1 MSSGAMF
8 AMFDTETDA
17 RKEPPTVSTG
27 STGST
32 GPAESTVP
40 AAQQDGSSA
49 LSGTGQAASESW
61 ALPRGIIILLGLGG
75 AVLAGAGL
83 RTVRDL
89 AAPLFL
95 ALVLTIAASPL
106 RRWLV
111 GRGAPRWVATIAVLA
126 VVYIVLFG
134 LAAAIA
140 FSIAR
145 LATLLPTYQDDFNNL
160 VDNARSWLADRGI
173 GQDEINAALSRLNLG
188 DLLNVLRGW
197 LHDLLGVFS
206 NLAFVVVTLF
216 FMGIDG
222 AQFPQRIRVMSRAR
236 PEVAEGLSGFARGT
250 VRYLIVST
258 VFGLIVAAFDVVVLY
273 ILGIPLPLL
282 WGLLAFI
289 TNYVPNVGFVIGVIP
304 PAILGLLSGGWETML
319 WVIAAY
325 CVINFIIQSIIQP
338 KVVGDVVGLS
348 TTLTWVSLVFWAWVL
363 GPLGAVLAIPMS
375 LLVKGLL
382 VDIDPST
389 RWLDA
394 ILGGGEVSDE
404 PDRNK
409 ELPAEPT
416 PAPSAGELADAPKH
430 AKTEAAT
437 EG

>member
-1 MSSGAMF
+1 M
-8 AMFDTETDA
+8 
-17 RKEPPTVSTG
+17 STG

-32 GPAESTVP
+32 GSAGSTGP
-40 AAQQDGSSA
+40 AAQQDGASA
-49 LSGTGQAASESW
+49 RSGSDQAGSGSW
-61 ALPRGIIILLGLGG
+61 ALPRGIIVLLGLGG

-83 RTVRDL
+83 RAVQDL

-95 ALVLTIAASPL
+95 ALTLTIAVSPL
-106 RRWLV
+106 RRLLV
-111 GRGAPRWVATIAVLA
+111 RRGAPRWVATIAALA
-126 VVYIVLFG
+126 VVYIIVFG
-134 LAAAIA
+134 LAASIA
-140 FSIAR
+140 FSLAR
-145 LATLLPTYQDDFNNL
+145 LATLLPTYQDDFQNL
-160 VDNARSWLADRGI
+160 VDNVRSWLADRGV
-173 GQDEINAALSRLNLG
+173 GPDEISAALGRLDLG
-188 DLLNVLRGW
+188 DLVNVLRDW
-197 LHDLLGVFS
+197 LHGLLGAFS
-206 NLAFVVVTLF
+206 DLAFIVVALF

-258 VFGLIVAAFDVVVLY
+258 VFGLIVAAFDVAVLY

-289 TNYVPNVGFVIGVIP
+289 TNYIPNIGFVIGVIP
-304 PAILGLLSGGWETML
+304 PAILALLDGGVSTML

-325 CVINFIIQSIIQP
+325 CVINFILQSIIQP

-348 TTLTWVSLVFWAWVL
+348 TTLTFVSLVFWAWVL

-382 VDIDPST
+382 VDVDPST
-389 RWLDA
+389 RWLNA
-394 ILGGGEVSDE
+394 LLAGGDISDE
-404 PDRNK
+404 QDRST
-409 ELPAEPT
+409 ELPAESI
-416 PAPSAGELADAPKH
+416 PATATDVPKQ
-430 AKTEAAT
+430 AATEAAT

>member
-1 MSSGAMF
+1 
-8 AMFDTETDA
+8 
-17 RKEPPTVSTG
+17 VSTGSTESRGSTGSTESRG

-32 GPAESTVP
+32 GPAESTRPVV
-40 AAQQDGSSA
+40 QQDGSSA
-49 LSGTGQAASESW
+49 RSGTDQAGSESW
-61 ALPRGIIILLGLGG
+61 ALPRGIIVLLGLGG

-83 RTVRDL
+83 RSVRDL

-95 ALVLTIAASPL
+95 ALTLTIAVSPL
-106 RRWLV
+106 RRLLV
-111 GRGAPRWVATIAVLA
+111 RRGAPRWVATIVALA
-126 VVYIVLFG
+126 AVYIIVFG
-134 LAAAIA
+134 LAASIA
-140 FSIAR
+140 FSLAR

-173 GQDEINAALSRLNLG
+173 SAVDINAALSRLNLG

-197 LHDLLGVFS
+197 LHGLLGAFS
-206 NLAFVVVTLF
+206 NLAFVVVALF

-222 AQFPQRIRVMSRAR
+222 AQFPQRIRVMSRQR
-236 PEVAEGLSGFARGT
+236 PEIAQGLSGFARGT

-258 VFGLIVAAFDVVVLY
+258 IFGLIVAAFDVAVLY

-304 PAILGLLSGGWETML
+304 PAILGLLDGGLSTML

-348 TTLTWVSLVFWAWVL
+348 TTLTFVSLVFWAWVL

-394 ILGGGEVSDE
+394 LLAGGDVSDE
-404 PDRNK
+404 PDRST
-409 ELPAEPT
+409 ELPAKST
-416 PAPSAGELADAPKH
+416 PAAPAADISKQA
-430 AKTEAAT
+430 ATEAAT